1 MRGAALLD
9 ENLGNAKFPRQ
20 ALRSN
25 QRRVSLPQGDNGF
38 RAKFGKNNLFL
49 GPDPAFPSQPVIE
62 KLSPLLSRSLLKG
75 RDIVAHFEQAATLG
89 ASIKDFLE
97 GVSDTTPGEAFKPC
111 S

>member
-20 ALRSN
+20 ALGSN
-25 QRRVSLPQGDNGF
+25 QGRVSLTQGDNGF
-38 RAKFGKNNLFL
+38 RAKFRENNLFL
-49 GPDPAFPSQPVIE
+49 GPDPAFLTQPAIE
-62 KLSPLLSRSLLKG
+62 KLFPLHSGSLLKS
-75 RDIVAHFEQAATLG
+75 RDIVAHFEQAATLR

-97 GVSDTTPGEAFKPC
+97 GVSDTTPGEAFKPR